1 MKKLFFLVISLVAML
16 TAKAQWVDD
25 PATNTFLANCGP
37 DDGELYMATNPSTGD
52 TYIQWEGFGTNGWS
66 PTLQR
71 ITFEGVPQWGD
82 DGIHIGGHEF
92 SSMSEGVA
100 MITTTDGCVV
110 SCFAT
115 YDGFSYAV
123 KIDPDGNFVW
133 GEQGLQLFGGLG
145 FSRTELTAGDDGG
158 FWALGFD
165 YQNLYLQYV
174 GADGTLGPTT
184 TISDSGGY
192 KCMFGQLT
200 LSLNNNVLLTYEK
213 VGSGFYTDK
222 ELYVVAVTPDGT
234 ILNPASL
241 LMSSQTFQSTYIH
254 KAVADGMGGGYAYI
268 WHPGIGGAFNTY
280 VFHFN
285 EFGVSTISDLNG
297 TAVHSTDPMNYYGYA
312 CGTVDPNNY
321 DLIVTYEQTD
331 ASTQSQSRIYVNR
344 ITATGERVWGEG
356 IMLADYVGVSYA
368 DIMVD
373 AFEDGSGFSVIYT
386 KSSPSNAYFT
396 TIEAMGF
403 DMDGNQ
409 LWAKTLCSNAY
420 RRTVCDNTPGFV
432 MGQNIVTWV
441 NCVDGGIY
449 GQNIGPDGTMGPIEP
464 IIPVEPC
471 LPPENLAG
479 EYVYDMETQE
489 YGVQITW
496 TAPESQPLHYNLYRH
511 GIINKEDTVIEVPG
525 DATSYFDES
534 GLGEYKYQLTAVY
547 EDCESEFALTPDGEN
562 YVLVY
567 VTGIDEET
575 DENMVT
581 VTRIFTMNGQLIQN
595 TNTKELSPAV
605 YILQGLTQSGKL
617 VTRKLVIH
625 SKL

>member
-1 MKKLFFLVISLVAML
+1 MKKTVLFLAGLFAFATLH
-16 TAKAQWVDD
+16 AQWVDD
-25 PATNTFLANCGP
+25 PATNTFIVNCAN
-37 DDGELYMATNPSTGD
+37 DDGELYTATNPITGD
-52 TYIQWEGFGTNGWS
+52 TYFQWEGFGSNGWS
-66 PTLQR
+66 PHLQR
-71 ITFEGVPQWGD
+71 INFEGVPQWGD
-82 DGIHIGGHEF
+82 DGIHISGHEF

-100 MITTTDGCVV
+100 MTTTADGCVV

-174 GADGTLGPTT
+174 GADGSLGPTT

-297 TAVHSTDPMNYYGYA
+297 IAVHSSDPMNYYGYA

-356 IMLADYVGVSYA
+356 ILLADYVGVSYS

-373 AFEDGSGFSVIYT
+373 AFEDGNGFSVIYA
-386 KSSPSNAYFT
+386 KSSPSNSYFT

-409 LWAKTLCSNAY
+409 LWTKTLCSNTY
-420 RRTVCDNTPGFV
+420 RRTMCDNSTGFY
-432 MGQNIVTWV
+432 MGQNIVAWV
-441 NCVDGGIY
+441 NCLDGGIY
-449 GQNIGPDGTMGPIEP
+449 AQNIGPDGTLGPIEP
-464 IIPVEPC
+464 PVITC
-471 LPPENLAG
+471 LAPENFEG
-479 EYVYDMETQE
+479 EYIYNMEE
-489 YGVQITW
+489 ELFGVMLKW
-496 TAPESQPLHYNLYRH
+496 DAPETQPLHYNLYRSDFSTKEE
-511 GIINKEDTVIEVPG
+511 IIIEVAG
-525 DATSYFDES
+525 DATSYNDES
-534 GLGEYKYQLTAVY
+534 GVGQYKFQLTAVY
-547 EDCESEFALTPDGEN
+547 ENCESDFALTPNGDD
-562 YVLVY
+562 YVIIY
-567 VTGIDEET
+567 VTGIQENTMYEIDAIVRIYNANGQCLNTKTT
-575 DENMVT
+575 DE
-581 VTRIFTMNGQLIQN
+581 
-595 TNTKELSPAV
+595 LSTGI
-605 YILQGLTQSGKL
+605 YILQGLTKDGRL
-617 VTRKLVIH
+617 V
-625 SKL
+625 SKKIVVEK

>member
-1 MKKLFFLVISLVAML
+1 MKKLVLFLAGLLVF
-16 TAKAQWVDD
+16 TALHAQWVDD
-25 PATNTFLANCGP
+25 PINNTFIANCGNN
-37 DDGELYMATNPSTGD
+37 DGEVYLSTNTNTGD
-52 TYIQWEGFGTNGWS
+52 TYVQWEGSASNGWS

-71 ITFEGVPQWGD
+71 LNFEGVPQWGN

-100 MITTTDGCVV
+100 MTTTTDGCVV

-115 YDGFSYAV
+115 YDGFTYAV

-165 YQNLYLQYV
+165 YTNLYLQYV

-200 LSLNNNVLLTYEK
+200 LSIDNNVLLTYEK

-222 ELYVVAVTPDGT
+222 ELYVIAVTPEGGIISPDQ
-234 ILNPASL
+234 L

-254 KAVADGMGGGYAYI
+254 KAIADGMGGGYAYI

-285 EFGVSTISDLNG
+285 EIGFSTINDQNG
-297 TAVHSTDPMNYYGYA
+297 ISVHSTDPMNYYGYA
-312 CGTVDPNNY
+312 YGAVDPVSH
-321 DLIVTYEQTD
+321 DLIVAYEQTD
-331 ASTQSQSRIYVNR
+331 ASTQSQSRLYVNR
-344 ITATGERVWGEG
+344 ITATGERIWGEG
-356 IMLADYVGVSYA
+356 ILLADYVGVSYA

-386 KSSPSNAYFT
+386 KSSPSNSYFT
-396 TIEAMGF
+396 TVEAMGV
-403 DMDGNQ
+403 DMNGNQ
-409 LWAKTLCSNAY
+409 LWAKTLCSNVY

-441 NCVDGGIY
+441 NCIDGGIY
-449 GQNIGPDGTMGPIEP
+449 GQNIGPDGNMGPIEP
-464 IIPVEPC
+464 PVPTC
-471 LPPENLAG
+471 LPPENLEG
-479 EYVYDMETQE
+479 DYIFDMDEQMF
-489 YGVQITW
+489 GVKLSW
-496 TAPESQPLHYNLYRH
+496 TAPETQPLHYNLYRYSE
-511 GIINKEDTVIEVPG
+511 IYKDEVIIEVEA
-525 DATSYFDES
+525 DATTYFDES
-534 GLGEYKYQLTAVY
+534 GIGAYTYQLTAVY
-547 EDCESEFALTPDGEN
+547 DNCESDFALTPEGEN
-562 YVLVY
+562 HVKIE
-567 VTGIDEET
+567 VTGIEENT
-575 DENMVT
+575 DSRIVDVLSVYNMT
-581 VTRIFTMNGQLIQN
+581 GQRIMVNDMNELN
-595 TNTKELSPAV
+595 TGV
-605 YILQGLTQSGKL
+605 YILQGLTEDGRL
-617 VTRKLVIH
+617 VCQKVIID
-625 SKL
+625 KK

>member
-1 MKKLFFLVISLVAML
+1 MKKLVLVLAGLLVF
-16 TAKAQWVDD
+16 TALHAQWVDD
-25 PATNTFLANCGP
+25 PINNTFIANCGNN
-37 DDGELYMATNPSTGD
+37 DGEVYLSTNTNTGD
-52 TYIQWEGFGTNGWS
+52 TYVQWEGSASNGWS

-71 ITFEGVPQWGD
+71 LNFEGVPQWGN

-100 MITTTDGCVV
+100 MTTTTDGCVV

-115 YDGFSYAV
+115 YDGFTYAV

-165 YQNLYLQYV
+165 YTNLYLQYV

-200 LSLNNNVLLTYEK
+200 LSIDNNVLLTYEK

-222 ELYVVAVTPDGT
+222 ELYVIAVTPEGGIISPDQ
-234 ILNPASL
+234 L

-254 KAVADGMGGGYAYI
+254 KAIADGMGGGYAYI

-285 EFGVSTISDLNG
+285 EIGFSTINDQNG
-297 TAVHSTDPMNYYGYA
+297 ISVHSTDPMNYYGYA
-312 CGTVDPNNY
+312 YGAVDPVSH
-321 DLIVTYEQTD
+321 DLIVAYEQTD
-331 ASTQSQSRIYVNR
+331 ASTQSQSRLYVNR
-344 ITATGERVWGEG
+344 ITATGERIWGEG
-356 IMLADYVGVSYA
+356 ILLADYVGVSYA

-386 KSSPSNAYFT
+386 KSSPSNSYFT
-396 TIEAMGF
+396 TIEAMGV
-403 DMDGNQ
+403 DMNGNQ
-409 LWAKTLCSNAY
+409 LWAKTLCSNVY
-420 RRTVCDNTPGFV
+420 RRTVCDNTPGFI

-441 NCVDGGIY
+441 NCIDGGIY

-464 IIPVEPC
+464 PVITC
-471 LPPENLAG
+471 FPPENLEG
-479 EYVYDMETQE
+479 EYVYDMEEQLF
-489 YGVQITW
+489 GVKISW
-496 TAPESQPLHYNLYRH
+496 IAPETQPLHYNLYRYSE
-511 GIINKEDTVIEVPG
+511 IYKDQVIIEVEA
-525 DATSYFDES
+525 DATSYFDEC
-534 GLGEYKYQLTAVY
+534 GLGQYTYQLTAVY
-547 EDCESEFALTPDGEN
+547 EHCESEFALTPEGEDF
-562 YVLVY
+562 VQIE
-567 VTGIDEET
+567 VTGIEENV
-575 DENMVT
+575 DNRIINVLNVYNMKGQ
-581 VTRIFTMNGQLIQN
+581 RISANHMSELN
-595 TNTKELSPAV
+595 TGV
-605 YILQGLTQSGKL
+605 YILQGLTEDGRL
-617 VTRKLVIH
+617 VSQKVMVD
-625 SKL
+625 KK